1 MLELMRSYLTT
12 VINSGVN
19 SCAGYNA
26 TPIFKEGH
34 FIDLEGLDKTAER
47 VVNFL
52 LKEQPEG
59 NLSGGL

>member
-1 MLELMRSYLTT
+1 M
-12 VINSGVN
+12 N

-59 NLSGGL
+59 NLSGGLLSMWS